1 MQKVQVSAWTAWSAL
16 SPFAPLLLSTTGD
29 MHAGTRAAVQ
39 YTLTLLLVASKADK
53 DTQDGDCCCI
63 VVSCRCWQQ
72 RARRGHS
79 HNLWCATTCMFAGP
93 KCICL
98 AVFSRLSQHQY
109 LSCRHWVRCHNSVGL
124 AEKQSCPTTSK
135 GKNGHDKSPD
145 HPAMH
150 VMCSICAISAVCV
163 VAKAISL
170 LQNGKAQTW
179 EQYRKSTEKDRQQ
192 LR

>member
-1 MQKVQVSAWTAWSAL
+1 
-16 SPFAPLLLSTTGD
+16 

-53 DTQDGDCCCI
+53 NTQGGDCCCI

-93 KCICL
+93 RCICL
-98 AVFSRLSQHQY
+98 AVFSRLSQHQN
-109 LSCRHWVRCHNSVGL
+109 LSCRHWVRCHNSMGL

-135 GKNGHDKSPD
+135 GKNGQGKSPD
-145 HPAMH
+145 HPAAH
-150 VMCSICAISAVCV
+150 VMCSICAINAVFV
-163 VAKAISL
+163 VAKAMSL